1 MLTKY
6 KKVYKKVA
14 MGLLSLVAISKS
26 IKNLQELIEAYEE
39 KPEWQLYLWKEG
51 ENITGLIGVE
61 ARGDHFVILHLSVN
75 PSYPGEET
83 GHQIIESLRQ
93 QMRGQEMRLSRETAL
108 FLAKCRNMT
117 EDLMPYYDE
126 QAIS

>member
-6 KKVYKKVA
+6 KKTYKKVA
-14 MGLLSLVAISKS
+14 MGLLSLVAAKKG
-26 IKNLQELIEAYEE
+26 IKELQELILAYEE
-39 KPEWQLYLWKEG
+39 KPEQQLYLWKEG

-61 ARGDHFVILHLSVN
+61 ARDGQYIIMHLSVN
-75 PSYPGEET
+75 PSHPGEET
-83 GHQIIESLRQ
+83 GYQIIDSLRQ
-93 QMRGQEMRLSRETAL
+93 QMRGQDMKLSRETAL

-117 EDLMPYYDE
+117 EDLMPYHEE

>member
-6 KKVYKKVA
+6 KKTYKKVA
-14 MGLLSLVAISKS
+14 MGLLSLVASRKS
-26 IKNLQELIEAYEE
+26 VKDLQELILSYEE
-39 KPEWQLYLWKEG
+39 KPERQLFFWKEG

-61 ARGDHFVILHLSVN
+61 KRDGHYVILHLSVN

-83 GHQIIESLRQ
+83 GYKIIESLRQ
-93 QMRGQEMRLSRETAL
+93 QMAGQEMRLSRETAL

-117 EDLMPYYDE
+117 EDLMPYREE

>member
-6 KKVYKKVA
+6 KKAYKKVA
-14 MGLLSLVAISKS
+14 MGLLSLVSVK
-26 IKNLQELIEAYEE
+26 KGVKDLQGLIQAYEE
-39 KPEWQLYLWKEG
+39 NPDWQLYLWKEG
-51 ENITGLIGVE
+51 ENITGLIGIE

-83 GHQIIESLRQ
+83 GYRIIDSLRQ
-93 QMRGQEMRLSRETAL
+93 LMCGQDMRLSRETAL

-117 EDLMPYYDE
+117 EDLMPYQDN